1 MSGAYCGVLVFAR
14 FWCHVLWCNGALVP
28 GCHVPRCSGVMWAW
42 CKLKPAV
49 NSQPSLA
56 SPHLESSTT
65 CDSGD
70 QTLTVNKQ
78 IGSHWD
84 TCSPPPWSSEDTSHL
99 VISQTVFKMSS
110 MPIIVRQHASWNIFQ
125 CQLLPIFYF
134 LIPPFTLSSSQ
145 VQWNVIDGVTGE
157 SGEDTF
163 LFRFDGQT
171 YNLWLCYCTA
181 LKESDLMCWSSED
194 FLVLLLPKVLFAFN
208 REILKIWWWWQRWK
222 QMWRWQSMKFNLI
235 KIVFFL
241 RMAPPLLTRSLLAL
255 CLAAC
260 VSAQGNLSSAPAAS
274 RRGIKISIIIIKF
287 AS

>member
-1 MSGAYCGVLVFAR
+1 M
-14 FWCHVLWCNGALVP
+14 
-28 GCHVPRCSGVMWAW
+28 
-42 CKLKPAV
+42 
-49 NSQPSLA
+49 
-56 SPHLESSTT
+56 
-65 CDSGD
+65 
-70 QTLTVNKQ
+70 
-78 IGSHWD
+78 
-84 TCSPPPWSSEDTSHL
+84 
-99 VISQTVFKMSS
+99 VFKMSS

-125 CQLLPIFYF
+125 WQLLPIFYF

-194 FLVLLLPKVLFAFN
+194 FLVLLLPKVLSALN
-208 REILKIWWWWQRWK
+208 REILKGWWWWWQRWK
-222 QMWRWQSMKFNLI
+222 QMWRWQSMKINLI